1 MRSVESLLIT
11 KIRLDGGTQPRAAL
25 DFGAIEDYSEA
36 MGGGAKFPA
45 VTVFYDGTDY
55 WLADGFHR
63 VKAAFAAGFDTI
75 ECDLRQ
81 GTLED
86 AQWFSLS
93 ANKSNGLRRTNED
106 KQRAVKA
113 ALTHPRGAGLS
124 DNQVARHCGV
134 TQPTVAAWREKLGL
148 SSKILKIA
156 RRAVTRAGTTYQQD
170 TTNIGNR
177 QTRSRRSKNAA
188 ASDAISEQPTRPSLD
203 AIVRAVRVIS
213 DCDAAMSDI
222 AAQVASQP
230 DHEEIIAAMEKANE
244 FLELC
249 AAQARTSWVSDGSTR
264 GTSAPGVTA
273 SPHDGD
279 AATGPT
285 VA

>member
-1 MRSVESLLIT
+1 MKCVESLPIT
-11 KIRLDGGTQPRAAL
+11 SIRLDGGTQPRAAL

-36 MGGGAKFPA
+36 MSAGAKFPA

-63 VKAAFAAGFDTI
+63 VKAAFAAGFDLI

-81 GTLED
+81 GAVEE
-86 AQWFSLS
+86 AQWYSLS
-93 ANKSNGLRRTNED
+93 ANKSNGLRRTTED

-113 ALTHPRGAGLS
+113 ALTHTRGAGLS
-124 DNQVARHCGV
+124 DKQVARHCGV
-134 TQPTVAAWREKLGL
+134 TPPTVAAWRGKLGL
-148 SSKILKIA
+148 SIKILMIA
-156 RRAVTRAGTTYQQD
+156 RRVVTRAGTTYQQN
-170 TTNIGNR
+170 TANIGPR
-177 QTRSRRSKNAA
+177 KAQSHRPKKVP
-188 ASDAISEQPTRPSLD
+188 ASDAADEPPAQQTLD
-203 AIVRAVRVIS
+203 AIVRAVRLIS
-213 DCDAAMSDI
+213 DCDAATRDI

-249 AAQARTSWVSDGSTR
+249 AAQARTPGVFLGCA
-264 GTSAPGVTA
+264 GAPGVTA
-273 SPHDGD
+273 SPDDGD
-279 AATGPT
+279 TAVGPP

>member
-1 MRSVESLLIT
+1 MKSVESLPIT
-11 KIRLDGGTQPRAAL
+11 NLRLDGGTQPRAAL
-25 DFGAIEDYSEA
+25 DFGAVEDYSEA
-36 MGGGAKFPA
+36 MGAGAKFPA
-45 VTVFYDGTDY
+45 VTVFYDGTAY

-81 GTLED
+81 GALED

-113 ALTHPRGAGLS
+113 ALMHELGAGLS
-124 DNQVARHCGV
+124 DKQVARHCGV
-134 TQPTVAAWREKLGL
+134 TPPTVAAWREKLGL
-148 SSKILKIA
+148 SIKILKIA
-156 RRAVTRAGTTYQQD
+156 HRAVTRAGTTYQQN
-170 TTNIGNR
+170 TANIGPR
-177 QTRSRRSKNAA
+177 KARPRRPTKVV
-188 ASDAISEQPTRPSLD
+188 ASDATSEPPARPSLD
-203 AIVRAVRVIS
+203 AIVRAVRLIG

-230 DHEEIIAAMEKANE
+230 DHEEIVAAMEKANE

-249 AAQARTSWVSDGSTR
+249 AAQARTSGVFDSSTR
-264 GTSAPGVTA
+264 CADAPGVTA
-273 SPHDGD
+273 GPDDGD
-279 AATGPT
+279 PAISPP